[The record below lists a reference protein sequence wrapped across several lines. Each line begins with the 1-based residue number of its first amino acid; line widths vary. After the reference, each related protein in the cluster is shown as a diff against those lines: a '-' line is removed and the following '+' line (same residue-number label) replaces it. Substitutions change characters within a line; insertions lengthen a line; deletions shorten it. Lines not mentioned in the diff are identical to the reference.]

1 MVYKTVNIVLFLL
14 ILGSR
19 LSSTAK
25 DHIEPECAFEVCTD
39 SSLLVVPGRLTV
51 ILGLVSVRVGHV

>member
-1 MVYKTVNIVLFLL
+1 MPKMVCKTVKLILYFLTL

-39 SSLLVVPGRLTV
+39 SSFLVAPGRLTV
-51 ILGLVSVRVGHV
+51 IC

>member
-1 MVYKTVNIVLFLL
+1 MPKMVCTTVKLILDFLIL

-39 SSLLVVPGRLTV
+39 SSFLVVPGRLTV
-51 ILGLVSVRVGHV
+51 IC

>member
-1 MVYKTVNIVLFLL
+1 MPKMVYKTVNIVLFLL

-51 ILGLVSVRVGHV
+51 IC

>member
-1 MVYKTVNIVLFLL
+1 MPKMVCKTVKLILYFLIL

-25 DHIEPECAFEVCTD
+25 DHVESECAFEVCTD
-39 SSLLVVPGRLTV
+39 SSFLVAPGRLTV
-51 ILGLVSVRVGHV
+51 IC

>member
-1 MVYKTVNIVLFLL
+1 MPKIVCKTVKLILYFLIL

-39 SSLLVVPGRLTV
+39 SSFLVAPGRLTV
-51 ILGLVSVRVGHV
+51 IC

>member
-1 MVYKTVNIVLFLL
+1 MPKMVCKTVKLILYFLIL

-19 LSSTAK
+19 LSSTVK

-39 SSLLVVPGRLTV
+39 SSFLVAPGRLTV
-51 ILGLVSVRVGHV
+51 IF

>member
-1 MVYKTVNIVLFLL
+1 MVYKTVNIVLFLKL

-51 ILGLVSVRVGHV
+51 IC

>member
-1 MVYKTVNIVLFLL
+1 MPKMVCTTVKLILDFLIL

-25 DHIEPECAFEVCTD
+25 DRIEPECAFEVCTD
-39 SSLLVVPGRLTV
+39 SSFLVAPGRLTV
-51 ILGLVSVRVGHV
+51 IC